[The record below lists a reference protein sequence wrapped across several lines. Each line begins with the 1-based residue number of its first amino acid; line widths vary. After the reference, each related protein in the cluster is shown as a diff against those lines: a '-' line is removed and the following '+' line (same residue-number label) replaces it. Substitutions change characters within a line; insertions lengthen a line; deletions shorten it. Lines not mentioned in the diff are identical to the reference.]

1 MNKHFI
7 RVSKTYTT
15 KNKLQ
20 AFILEKMKEIDHTL
34 CGSQGAASKLIKTA
48 YDKACE
54 LYGGKASV
62 PELRDFVS
70 SHNTAV
76 FYVPEVVY
84 VEVYE
89 VEKEFNVNKF

>member
-1 MNKHFI
+1 
-7 RVSKTYTT
+7 
-15 KNKLQ
+15 
-20 AFILEKMKEIDHTL
+20 MKEIDHTL
-34 CGSQGAASKLIKTA
+34 CGSHRAAIMLIETA

-62 PELRDFVS
+62 PELKSFVS

-89 VEKEFNVNKF
+89 VEKEFNFNIFLP